1 MKTAGL
7 KASLTSGTARFLA
20 GRMLGLAVVLLV
32 ASFLV
37 YGLLYLVPGGPM
49 AFLLGNRTGT
59 PEQIA
64 AIRSQYRLDDPFL
77 VRYAGWLGDALTGD
91 LGRSLVYRQDV
102 TDLLAARATTTL
114 FLVVYSATLI
124 IVGGLVAGT
133 VGALRGGRTDTLISG
148 VSSLLLATPPF
159 VIGVIL
165 VIVFAR
171 GLGWF
176 PVFGA
181 GDGLGDRLHHLTL
194 PAVTLAAG
202 SAAYLARIT
211 RACVQ
216 DELGREHVE
225 TAHSRGLSPARII
238 RRHVLRNAAVPVTTV
253 VGLTVAGL
261 LAGAVVVENV
271 FALDGIGSLFVRAIM
286 QRDFAVVQAVVLVLV
301 ASFVLINL
309 IVDLLYHALDP
320 RMAR

>member
-1 MKTAGL
+1 MNSTVKFVL
-7 KASLTSGTARFLA
+7 LRLI
-20 GRMLGLAVVLLV
+20 GLAAVLLV

-49 AFLLGNRTGT
+49 SFLLGNRTAT

-64 AIRSQYRLDDPFL
+64 TIRAQYHLDDPFL
-77 VRYAGWLGDALTGD
+77 VRYVRWLGDALGGD

-102 TDLLAARATTTL
+102 TALLATRIATTL
-114 FLVVYSATLI
+114 WLVCYSSVLI
-124 IVGGLVAGT
+124 VVGGLAAGSLA
-133 VGALRGGRTDTLISG
+133 ALRGGRTDALVSG
-148 VSSLLLATPPF
+148 VSSLFLATPVF
-159 VIGVIL
+159 VVGVVL

-181 GDGLGDRLHHLTL
+181 GEGFGDRLHHLTL
-194 PAVTLAAG
+194 PALTLAVG

-211 RACVQ
+211 RASVR
-216 DELGREHVE
+216 EEMGREHVD
-225 TAHSRGLSPARII
+225 TARSRGLAESRIV

-301 ASFVLINL
+301 ASFVVVNL
-309 IVDLLYHALDP
+309 VVDLLYSVLDP

>member
-1 MKTAGL
+1 MNATVKFVL
-7 KASLTSGTARFLA
+7 LRLI
-20 GRMLGLAVVLLV
+20 GLAAVLLV

-49 AFLLGNRTGT
+49 SFLLGNRTAT

-64 AIRSQYRLDDPFL
+64 TVRAQYHLDDPFL
-77 VRYAGWLGDALTGD
+77 VRYVRWLGDAFGGD

-102 TDLLAARATTTL
+102 TALIATRIATTL
-114 FLVVYSATLI
+114 WLVCYSSVLI
-124 IVGGLVAGT
+124 VVGGLAAGSLA
-133 VGALRGGRTDTLISG
+133 ALRGGRTDALVSG
-148 VSSLLLATPPF
+148 VSSLFLATPVF
-159 VIGVIL
+159 VVGVVL

-181 GDGLGDRLHHLTL
+181 GEGFGGRLHHLTL
-194 PAVTLAAG
+194 PALTLAIG

-211 RACVQ
+211 RASVR
-216 DELGREHVE
+216 EEMGREHVD
-225 TAHSRGLSPARII
+225 TARSRGLSESRIV

-271 FALDGIGSLFVRAIM
+271 FALDGIGSLLVRAIM

-301 ASFVLINL
+301 ASFVVVNL
-309 IVDLLYHALDP
+309 VVDLLYSVLDP

>member
-1 MKTAGL
+1 MKFVL
-7 KASLTSGTARFLA
+7 LRLV
-20 GRMLGLAVVLLV
+20 GLAAVLLV

-49 AFLLGNRTGT
+49 SFLLGNRTGT
-59 PEQIA
+59 AEQIA
-64 AIRSQYRLDDPFL
+64 AIRAQYHLADPFV
-77 VRYAGWLGDALTGD
+77 VRYFNWLGDALGGD
-91 LGRSLVYRQDV
+91 FGRSLVYRQDV
-102 TDLLAARATTTL
+102 TALLAGRVATTL
-114 FLVVYSATLI
+114 WLVAYASVLI
-124 IVGGLVAGT
+124 VVGGLAAGSLA
-133 VGALRGGRTDTLISG
+133 ALRGGRTDTLVSG
-148 VSSLLLATPPF
+148 VSSLFLATPVF
-159 VIGVIL
+159 VIGVVL

-181 GDGLGDRLHHLTL
+181 GEGFFDRVHHLTL
-194 PAVTLAAG
+194 PALTLALG

-211 RACVQ
+211 RASVR
-216 DELGREHVE
+216 EEMGREHVE
-225 TAHSRGLSPARII
+225 TARSRGLAESLIVRK
-238 RRHVLRNAAVPVTTV
+238 HVLRNAAVPVTTV
-253 VGLTVAGL
+253 IGLTVAGL

-301 ASFVLINL
+301 GAFVVVNL
-309 IVDLLYHALDP
+309 VVDLLYSVLDP

>member
-1 MKTAGL
+1 M
-7 KASLTSGTARFLA
+7 
-20 GRMLGLAVVLLV
+20 
-32 ASFLV
+32 
-37 YGLLYLVPGGPM
+37 
-49 AFLLGNRTGT
+49 
-59 PEQIA
+59 
-64 AIRSQYRLDDPFL
+64 
-77 VRYAGWLGDALTGD
+77 
-91 LGRSLVYRQDV
+91 

-124 IVGGLVAGT
+124 IAGGLLAGT
-133 VGALRGGRTDTLISG
+133 VGALRGGRTDALING
-148 VSSLLLATPPF
+148 ASSLFLATPAF
-159 VIGVIL
+159 VVGVVL

-181 GDGLGDRLHHLTL
+181 GDGFWDRLHHLTL
-194 PAVTLAAG
+194 PSITLALG

-211 RACVQ
+211 RASVQ
-216 DELGREHVE
+216 EELGREHVE
-225 TAHSRGLSPARII
+225 TARSRGLSGARIV

-253 VGLTVAGL
+253 IGLTVAGL

-309 IVDLLYHALDP
+309 IVDLFYSVLDP

>member
-1 MKTAGL
+1 MKSNSLTAP
-7 KASLTSGTARFLA
+7 LTSGTSRFLA
-20 GRMLGLAVVLLV
+20 GRFLGLAVVLLV

-64 AIRSQYRLDDPFL
+64 AIRAQYRLDDPFL

-114 FLVVYSATLI
+114 FLCAYSATLI

-148 VSSLLLATPPF
+148 VSSLFLATPPF

-181 GDGLGDRLHHLTL
+181 GDGFADRLHHLTL

-225 TAHSRGLSPARII
+225 TAHSRGLSTARIV

-253 VGLTVAGL
+253 IGLTVAGL

>member
-1 MKTAGL
+1 MNATVRFVLLRLAGL
-7 KASLTSGTARFLA
+7 AA
-20 GRMLGLAVVLLV
+20 VLLV

-37 YGLLYLVPGGPM
+37 YGLLYLVPGGPLS
-49 AFLLGNRTGT
+49 FLLGNRTAT

-64 AIRSQYRLDDPFL
+64 TIRAQYHLDDPFL
-77 VRYAGWLGDALTGD
+77 VRYARWLADALGGD

-102 TDLLAARATTTL
+102 TALLGTRISTTL
-114 FLVVYSATLI
+114 WLVGYSSVLI
-124 IVGGLVAGT
+124 VVGGLAAGSLA
-133 VGALRGGRTDTLISG
+133 ALRGGRTDTAVSS
-148 VSSLLLATPPF
+148 VSSLFLATPVF
-159 VIGVIL
+159 VVGVVL

-181 GDGLGDRLHHLTL
+181 GDGFWNRLHHLTL
-194 PAVTLAAG
+194 PSVTLALG

-211 RACVQ
+211 RASVRE
-216 DELGREHVE
+216 ELGREHVD
-225 TAHSRGLSPARII
+225 TARSRGLAESRIV

-253 VGLTVAGL
+253 IGLTVAGL

-301 ASFVLINL
+301 ASFVVVNL
-309 IVDLLYHALDP
+309 VVDLLYSVLDP

>member
-1 MKTAGL
+1 MNATVKFVL
-7 KASLTSGTARFLA
+7 LRLI
-20 GRMLGLAVVLLV
+20 GLATVLLV

-49 AFLLGNRTGT
+49 SFLLGNRTAT

-64 AIRSQYRLDDPFL
+64 TVRAQYHLDDPFL
-77 VRYAGWLGDALTGD
+77 VRYVRWLGDAFGGD

-102 TDLLAARATTTL
+102 TALIATRIATTL
-114 FLVVYSATLI
+114 WLVCYSSVLI
-124 IVGGLVAGT
+124 VVGGLAAGSLA
-133 VGALRGGRTDTLISG
+133 ALRGGRTDALVSG
-148 VSSLLLATPPF
+148 VSSLFLATPVF
-159 VIGVIL
+159 VVGVVL

-181 GDGLGDRLHHLTL
+181 GEGFGGRLHHLTL
-194 PAVTLAAG
+194 PALTLAIG

-211 RACVQ
+211 RASVR
-216 DELGREHVE
+216 EEMGREHVD
-225 TAHSRGLSPARII
+225 TARSRGLSESRIV

-271 FALDGIGSLFVRAIM
+271 FALDGIGSLLVRAIM

-301 ASFVLINL
+301 ASFVVVNL
-309 IVDLLYHALDP
+309 VVDLLYSVLDP